1 MCWKDDSTPTQMSLS
16 ELLPSKKEFYRLAR
30 ELNDFGLEHHIAGV
44 YDKALLGYQEAV
56 RIRMIAL
63 KFESYKLADI
73 ADLSDASVKERC
85 KTVRVQREE
94 LALNTADQQTQIPPL
109 DLYHRSK
116 SRSTCD
122 HCSVKIEKP
131 IRSATWMDEEESKYI
146 DPAITLYNIGLV
158 YQKSDR
164 PTKATQLF
172 SMALRVLPQ
181 ASHPPLGA
189 LILYSSA
196 QALYQAGDL
205 KHAAHDLSQLIYT
218 YSATVASGTSYPGDI
233 VGLNLAS
240 AIALLGRIHFE
251 SKDFDRA
258 AELCQEVLHLRC
270 SVLGRRHIDTAA
282 ASYNLALVWAE
293 TGRIECIQESI
304 SLAKISLHIF
314 ISHKQAS
321 QSSAVQTS
329 NIIQVLL
336 TLGGLYFR
344 DESFANATHC
354 LNKALQLA
362 RKVASEHP
370 SDPAKL
376 VDVADL
382 LFMLAQISHRQGHSF
397 AALELY
403 HESLQVERV
412 FGEEHKEMALVL
424 FSLGQIYH
432 EVGDLG
438 RAFEYQEHV
447 LQLSRR
453 HLGEQGEFLASVLTI
468 IGNIQNERG
477 NTEDAMARFAESE
490 RIMVQVRQPQSVEN
504 SPISLISLLGIA
516 HNSQAIADLF
526 QNHEIEFHPAAAA
539 A

>member
-1 MCWKDDSTPTQMSLS
+1 MCWKGDSGPTNPSGF
-16 ELLPSKKEFYRLAR
+16 LPSKKEFYRLAR
-30 ELNDFGLEHHIAGV
+30 ELNDFGLEYHIAGV

-63 KFESYKLADI
+63 KIESYELADI
-73 ADLSDASVKERC
+73 SDLSNDSIKERYE
-85 KTVRVQREE
+85 TVRAQREG
-94 LALNTADQQTQIPPL
+94 LALNITDQQTQMPPL
-109 DLYHRSK
+109 DLYHRSE

-122 HCSVKIEKP
+122 HCNVKIEQP
-131 IRSATWMDEEESKYI
+131 IHSATWMDEEGSKYI
-146 DPAITLYNIGLV
+146 DSAITLYNIGLIH
-158 YQKSDR
+158 QKSNR
-164 PTKATQLF
+164 PIKATQLF